1 MFDDSAGRRW
11 EETGRWYAGTHN
23 QKLKIETKDL
33 TMLSSETNRLSKREK
48 EILLNCRDALNEIDP
63 NAEVVLY
70 GSRARGDASEE
81 SDYDL
86 LIVSDG
92 PATIEREDR
101 FRRALYDIQLE
112 TGAVVTVI
120 LVNRTD
126 WETPLYKA
134 MPLHQNITREGISL

>member
-1 MFDDSAGRRW
+1 
-11 EETGRWYAGTHN
+11 
-23 QKLKIETKDL
+23 
-33 TMLSSETNRLSKREK
+33 MLLPEANRLSSHEK
-48 EILLNCRDALNEIDP
+48 EILLNCRDAIRGIDRT
-63 NAEVVLY
+63 AEVILY
-70 GSRARGDASEE
+70 GSRARGDATEE

-101 FRRALYDIQLE
+101 LRRALYDIQLE
-112 TGAVVTVI
+112 TGTVITVI
-120 LVNRTD
+120 LVNRAD

>member
-1 MFDDSAGRRW
+1 
-11 EETGRWYAGTHN
+11 
-23 QKLKIETKDL
+23 
-33 TMLSSETNRLSKREK
+33 MLLSETNRLSKREK
-48 EILLNCRDALNEIDP
+48 EILLSCRDALNEIDP

-70 GSRARGDASEE
+70 GSRARGDATEE

-112 TGAVVTVI
+112 TGTVITVI

>member
-11 EETGRWYAGTHN
+11 EETGRWYAGTQN
-23 QKLKIETKDL
+23 QKLKNETKDL

>member
-11 EETGRWYAGTHN
+11 EETGRWYAGTQN